1 MSWFRTR
8 KVSDG
13 VWLIAEP
20 GLVNLWLIEGTK
32 RAVLLDTGCGISPI
46 RSVVNQITNLP
57 VTVINTHYHSDHIG
71 GNHEFDEVI
80 SHELGAPLLAQEVGV
95 EWRQGFANYV
105 RDLQELA
112 EEYRRIDRK
121 HFHLL
126 DSYCDIGELPE
137 GFDLDSWNIVTAP
150 PTSTVVD
157 GDRIDLGGRTLVV
170 MHTPGHT
177 DDSICLFDEM
187 NGILFTGDTILTGAN
202 LAQFQESDIETYAA
216 STRRLA
222 DLASEISVVHP
233 HHFGR
238 TTTDSQFL
246 VEVANGMDEVAAGEA
261 KLAREVDL
269 FGNPVMAAIYDRFS
283 ILVPDPD
290 QEPIP
295 LFNEVLPNT

>member
-1 MSWFRTR
+1 MAWFRTR

-20 GLVNLWLIEGTK
+20 ALVNLWLIEGAK
-32 RAVLLDTGCGISPI
+32 RAVLLDTGCGISPL
-46 RSVVNQITNLP
+46 RTVVNQITDLP

-71 GNHEFDEVI
+71 GNHEFEEVI
-80 SHELGAPLLAQEVGV
+80 SHELGAPLLAQEVGP
-95 EWRQGFANYV
+95 EWRQGFASYV

-112 EEYRRIDRK
+112 KEYRRIDRK

-126 DSYCDIGELPE
+126 DSYSDIGELPE
-137 GFDLDSWNIVTAP
+137 GFDLDSWNVVTGP

-157 GDRIDLGGRTLVV
+157 GDRIDLGERTLVV

-177 DDSICLFDEM
+177 EDSICLYDERD
-187 NGILFTGDTILTGAN
+187 GLLFTGDTILTGAI

-222 DLASEISVVHP
+222 DLANDVSLVHP

-238 TTTDSQFL
+238 TSAEPQFL
-246 VEVANGMDEVAAGEA
+246 IEVANGMDEVAAGEA
-261 KLAREVDL
+261 KLVPEVDL
-269 FGNPVMAAIYDRFS
+269 FSNPVLAAIYDRFS
-283 ILVPDPD
+283 ILVPDPAH
-290 QEPIP
+290 EPIP
-295 LFNEVLPNT
+295 LFNKE